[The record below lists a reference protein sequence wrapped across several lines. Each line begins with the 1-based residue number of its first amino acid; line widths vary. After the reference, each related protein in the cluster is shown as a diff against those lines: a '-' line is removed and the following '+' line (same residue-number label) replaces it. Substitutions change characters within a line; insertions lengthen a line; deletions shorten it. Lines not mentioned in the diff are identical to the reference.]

1 MKEIEEEMGTTTA
14 SVPDTSNIGYKKR
27 DRRRKDDVEHMYRRN
42 LVDKVMNILKR
53 RKQVK

>member
-27 DRRRKDDVEHMYRRN
+27 DKRRKDDVEHMYRRN
-42 LVDKVMNILKR
+42 LIDKAMSILKR
-53 RKQVK
+53 RTKDK